1 MAMKFV
7 HLMKNEKFANG
18 IVCFYSTFFNNGEH
32 EIIYFLRDKKESC
45 IREQYSI
52 KQTEFC
58 TQDSK
63 IGVVA
68 YLKSLRCDYIFLHS
82 LFFTSKEKVQL
93 LLDKELLKKLV
104 WIEWGADLYSWKQAG
119 GIKAKIRNYINY
131 RFRSAVKNI
140 ICIFPKDIEYYES
153 QFPKA
158 LATLY
163 YAPYNGL
170 PVDEEFLNYKD
181 ESRLESLVKNKEA
194 VYIQIGQNSLS
205 TLNHIKVLKSLEKFR
220 DENIRI
226 ILPLSYGG
234 TKEYADEVIDFAEK
248 EFPGKVIAL
257 REFVPEEEYFKLIEK
272 VGIAIFDT
280 DRQCALGNI
289 ERLVFRNVKVFLS
302 ENGVMYRYFS
312 DLGVPVQKC
321 ESIDKLSFKEFIERP
336 PIKNKEN
343 FMNYIKSL
351 SCIDQTVEKWT
362 YIYESLRHSMNEN

>member
-52 KQTEFC
+52 KQAEFC

-104 WIEWGADLYSWKQAG
+104 WIEWGADLYSWRQNG
-119 GIKAKIRNYINY
+119 QFKAILKNKINY
-131 RFRSAVKNI
+131 KFRSSFSNI
-140 ICIFPKDIEYYES
+140 VCIFPPDVDYVKK
-153 QFPKA
+153 QFPC
-158 LATLY
+158 TSRQIY
-163 YAPYNGL
+163 YAPYNGF
-170 PVDEEFLNYKD
+170 PVDEEFLNYKID
-181 ESRLESLVKNKEA
+181 SRLAEANKCGEP
-194 VYIQIGQNSLS
+194 VWIQIGQNSLE
-205 TLNHIKVLKSLEKFR
+205 TLNHIRVLKAISKFK

-226 ILPLSYGG
+226 VLPLSYGG
-234 TKEYADEVIDFAEK
+234 TKEYADRVVDYAEK
-248 EFPGKVIAL
+248 TFPGKVVAL
-257 REFVPEEEYFKLIEK
+257 RDFMPKEKYFELINK

-289 ERLVFRNVKVFLS
+289 ERLFFRNVKVYLS
-302 ENGVMYRYFS
+302 ENGVMYKYFA
-312 DLGVPVQKC
+312 DLGVPVKKC
-321 ESIDKLSFKEFIERP
+321 EDIKSESFKNFIAP
-336 PIKNKEN
+336 PTIEN
-343 FMNYIKSL
+343 RDGFMKYIKSL
-351 SCIDQTVEKWT
+351 SSIDSTIERWN
-362 YIYESLRHSMNEN
+362 YIFENLRHVINEK